1 MPPTPSADT
10 ISYGPRRS
18 PGASRICRSGADYSR
33 GAASDLPRPI
43 QSSRIRL
50 GCTAA
55 IQLEARSCWL
65 WPPSAGGFTR
75 ASCSVII
82 HDSSFAE
89 VAERQTH
96 QLEGLA
102 GATPWRFESS
112 LPHQQLTGLMR
123 PVIELLQRLLVYSC
137 DASTP
142 SFRTAAPCRN
152 SMLSRVRASV
162 RLAATSKEPKTEQ
175 RAAEERE
182 RARFWHGVHIRNNGA
197 GEERG
202 RERERRSLRYHNRS
216 RRKRQ
221 QEGIE
226 VGHESA
232 RHKPRRSAAKGG

>member
-1 MPPTPSADT
+1 
-10 ISYGPRRS
+10 
-18 PGASRICRSGADYSR
+18 
-33 GAASDLPRPI
+33 
-43 QSSRIRL
+43 
-50 GCTAA
+50 
-55 IQLEARSCWL
+55 
-65 WPPSAGGFTR
+65 
-75 ASCSVII
+75 
-82 HDSSFAE
+82 
-89 VAERQTH
+89 
-96 QLEGLA
+96 
-102 GATPWRFESS
+102 
-112 LPHQQLTGLMR
+112 MR

-232 RHKPRRSAAKGG
+232 RHKPRRSAAKGGIAEGEGKDVADALRRGRRTLLERDRLGGRRETSWCEPHARESMSNRSAGRAFGNRARCRVVQTC

>member
-55 IQLEARSCWL
+55 IQLEARNCWL
-65 WPPSAGGFTR
+65 WPRSAGGFTR

-102 GATPWRFESS
+102 WATPWRFESS
-112 LPHQQLTGLMR
+112 LPHQQLTGINAAR
-123 PVIELLQRLLVYSC
+123 YRAPSKVARVLVRCQYAVVPHRC
-137 DASTP
+137 A
-142 SFRTAAPCRN
+142 
-152 SMLSRVRASV
+152 M
-162 RLAATSKEPKTEQ
+162 PKFDVE
-175 RAAEERE
+175 
-182 RARFWHGVHIRNNGA
+182 
-197 GEERG
+197 
-202 RERERRSLRYHNRS
+202 S
-216 RRKRQ
+216 
-221 QEGIE
+221 
-226 VGHESA
+226 SA
-232 RHKPRRSAAKGG
+232 RVSPSCGDVEGT